1 MELKSSSAGT
11 KKFQEGNYF
20 WNSYL
25 LLRQDDRSDAYDA
38 SFAPPLSG
46 ARQTKFELED
56 DEAGEEQLQRRD
68 KEDEGR
74 QQVAPRIAGELTR
87 PGGDRYDDQW
97 YG

>member
-1 MELKSSSAGT
+1 MEPNSSPLGT

-20 WNSYL
+20 WNSYM

-38 SFAPPLSG
+38 SFALLNG
-46 ARQTKFELED
+46 TRQTKFELED
-56 DEAGEEQLQRRD
+56 DEAREEELHR
-68 KEDEGR
+68 EDEDDEDR

-87 PGGDRYDDQW
+87 PGGDRYDDQR

>member
-1 MELKSSSAGT
+1 MNKNPYHLINSSTLGT

-20 WNSYL
+20 WTSYL

-56 DEAGEEQLQRRD
+56 YEAGEEQLHRED
-68 KEDEGR
+68 KEDEDR
-74 QQVAPRIAGELTR
+74 Q
-87 PGGDRYDDQW
+87 
-97 YG
+97 

>member
-1 MELKSSSAGT
+1 MLLK
-11 KKFQEGNYF
+11 
-20 WNSYL
+20 
-25 LLRQDDRSDAYDA
+25 QDDRSDAYDI

-74 QQVAPRIAGELTR
+74 Q
-87 PGGDRYDDQW
+87 
-97 YG
+97 